1 MLSKIFDEI
10 VEQYFRLAPWRPSV
24 CINIAVPTLRTNEG
38 CFLTPTVSGV
48 IYVAGYTIV
57 DREYAGSNTVN

>member
-10 VEQYFRLAPWRPSV
+10 VEEYFRMAPWRPV
-24 CINIAVPTLRTNEG
+24 ICINIAVPTLRTGAG
-38 CFLTPTVSGV
+38 CFLSP
-48 IYVAGYTIV
+48 IVARLLYITGYTIV